1 MRRTFNKEREKM
13 ERRKKREERR
23 SKGEKQKEKSMQG
36 RRRDE
41 CAEIRVQQSQYGG
54 SFP

>member
-1 MRRTFNKEREKM
+1 M

-41 CAEIRVQQSQYGG
+41 CAEIRVQQSDGCARPPLGKQR
-54 SFP
+54 